1 MRPLENAI
9 EGGHLDTVKYVLSP
23 DRLTV
28 YHCLHHFRK
37 MMEELGATFSSVTT
51 APEQLESRAA
61 VEVSQGELVR
71 PGGEYEAIRT
81 YLASSQRLPGAIEMR
96 LTRLSTRRN

>member
-28 YHCLHHFRK
+28 YHCLHHFRR
-37 MMEELGATFSSVTT
+37 MMEELEATFSSVTT

-96 LTRLSTRRN
+96 LTRLSTRRK